1 MKFKNLLATV
11 LSGVLALSVV
21 GCGSKGDT
29 SSNDDKKIVVG
40 ATAVPHAEILENIKP
55 LLEEKGYELEVK
67 TFDDYSLLNPAVDEG
82 SLDANFFQH
91 TPYLQESIDAKGYE
105 LDYTVKVHIEPMAL
119 YSKKITDISAI
130 SDGAEIAVPNDP
142 SNEARALQLLVDNG
156 LIKLNNTELPTVKDI
171 TENPKNLK
179 VTELQAE
186 QLPRVLEDVEAAII
200 NTNWALQAD
209 LNPVEDS
216 LAIESSDS
224 PYANILVVKK
234 ENKDSAKIKALSEVL
249 TSDEVRTFIKE
260 KYDGSVIPAKRNS
273 SFLV

>member
-1 MKFKNLLATV
+1 MKFKKILATV

-21 GCGSKGDT
+21 GCGSKGDA

-40 ATAVPHAEILENIKP
+40 ATAVPHAEILEHIKP

-91 TPYLQESIDAKGYE
+91 VPYLEESIEAKGYD

-119 YSKKITDISAI
+119 YSKKVSDISEIA
-130 SDGAEIAVPNDP
+130 DGAEIAVPNDP
-142 SNEARALQLLVDNG
+142 SNEARALKLLADNG
-156 LIKLNNTELPTVKDI
+156 LIELNDSELPTVKDI
-171 TENPKNLK
+171 TKNPKNLK

-186 QLPRVLEDVEAAII
+186 QLPRVLEDVEAAVI

-209 LNPVEDS
+209 LNPVKDS
-216 LAIESSDS
+216 LAIESGDS
-224 PYANILVVKK
+224 PYANVLAVKK
-234 ENKDSAKIKALSEVL
+234 ENKDSDKIKALSDAL
-249 TSDEVRTFIKE
+249 TSEEVRKFIEE
-260 KYDGSVIPAKRNS
+260 KYDGSVIPA
-273 SFLV
+273 F

>member
-1 MKFKNLLATV
+1 MKFKKILATV

-156 LIKLNNTELPTVKDI
+156 LIKLNDTELPTVKDI

-186 QLPRVLEDVEAAII
+186 QLPRVLEDVEAAVI

-209 LNPVEDS
+209 LNPVKDS

-234 ENKDSAKIKALSEVL
+234 ENKDSDKIKALSEVL
-249 TSDEVRTFIKE
+249 TSDEVRTFIEE
-260 KYDGSVIPAKRNS
+260 KYDGSVIPA
-273 SFLV
+273 F